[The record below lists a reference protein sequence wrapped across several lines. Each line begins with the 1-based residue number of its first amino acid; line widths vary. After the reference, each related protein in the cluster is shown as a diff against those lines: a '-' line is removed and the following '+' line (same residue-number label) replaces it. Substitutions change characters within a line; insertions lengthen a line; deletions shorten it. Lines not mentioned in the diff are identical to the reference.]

1 MQFDP
6 HVSTRDVQLIG
17 KRNDLIRSDRIG
29 NDDQSIEWC
38 KGDDVDR
45 CGFREHR
52 GDQRNDFSRFGVA

>member
-1 MQFDP
+1 MDAIDP

-17 KRNDLIRSDRIG
+17 KRDDLIRSDRIG

-45 CGFREHR
+45 C
-52 GDQRNDFSRFGVA
+52 RFGNTVVIRGTIFPGSV